1 MNAIFQSITQVFRGT
16 AKAFQTFPVTIGC
29 AFGFAVV
36 TMVRIQMDWPQ
47 QEPYN
52 FVFNCWHWAFAMGAM
67 FSLAVSTWAKSRLN
81 DFKYELAA
89 DGLGILSVIATFFA
103 LLQFGGT
110 DPAMTG
116 GRYAVITGLAAA
128 RVSVA
133 MLVSF
138 AAFIVL
144 AGYPKEQSDFSR
156 SFFMTHKAFFIAAI
170 YGAVMTGGASG
181 VAGAVQALL
190 YREMSS
196 KVYMYIGTLT
206 GFIAFTIFVGYFPD
220 FRKGKIDER
229 RPMVQSQPRFIMIL
243 FDYIMIPLMLAL
255 TVVLLIWAGKTIQ
268 EGMESSFLRLSGIAS
283 SYAVGGIWLHTMVT
297 QHESGLAKFYRRSY
311 PFAALVILAFE
322 AWALVIQL
330 GQSGLK
336 ITEYSFILIWI
347 AAVAAAVLLIMMKAK
362 AHPVIVALVCAL
374 AVISVLPA
382 VGYHALPVTAQVKR
396 LEHLLVQ
403 EGILTG
409 DQLTPAV
416 STPEIAVRESITDA
430 VEYLAY
436 ARDAKLPQWFDTRLS
451 ESEVFRTKLGFDKTW
466 PKSQEPGAGSAMG
479 TYLYLPAE
487 AIDIMDYDW
496 AVNMTGGYG
505 KAQDYVA
512 IQGGRGVYRI
522 YWTMPGGQGIP
533 LLKIFLGEQL
543 ILEQDMNPYIDQIT
557 AKYPPGQ
564 GYSNQADLKDMSLR
578 LETPEIAV
586 LLVFSNIDINIDP
599 QQDIINYWLNLNALY
614 LKEKA

>member
-1 MNAIFQSITQVFRGT
+1 MNAIFQSIAQIFRGT
-16 AKAFQTFPVTIGC
+16 AKALQTFPVTIAC

-36 TMVRIQMDWPQ
+36 TMVRIQLDWPQ

-52 FVFNCWHWAFAMGAM
+52 FVFNCWHWAFAMGAI
-67 FSLAVSTWAKSRLN
+67 FSLAVSTWAKSRFN
-81 DFKYELAA
+81 DMKSELVA
-89 DGLGILSVIATFFA
+89 DGLGVLSVIATFFA

-110 DPAMTG
+110 DPALTG
-116 GRYAVITGLAAA
+116 ARYAVVTGLAAA
-128 RVSVA
+128 RVGVA

-144 AGYPKEQSDFSR
+144 AGYPKDQSDFSQ
-156 SFFMTHKAFFIAAI
+156 SFFMTHKAFFIASI
-170 YGAVMTGGASG
+170 YGAVMTSGASG

-196 KVYMYIGTLT
+196 KVYMYIATLT

-220 FRKGKIDER
+220 FRKGKVDER
-229 RPMVQSQPRFIMIL
+229 RPMVQNQPRFIMIL
-243 FDYIMIPLMLAL
+243 LDYIMIPLMLAL
-255 TVVLLIWAGKTIQ
+255 TVVLLIWAGKTVL
-268 EGMESSFLRLSGIAS
+268 EGMGSSFLRLSSIAS

-330 GQSGLK
+330 GKSGLK
-336 ITEYSFILIWI
+336 MTEYSFVLIWI
-347 AAVAAAVLLIMMKAK
+347 AAVAAVVLLIMIKAK
-362 AHPVIVALVCAL
+362 AHPVIVVLVCTL

-382 VGYHALPVTAQVKR
+382 VGYHALPVTSQVNR
-396 LEHLLVQ
+396 LEKLLVQ
-403 EGILTG
+403 EGILSG
-409 DQLTPAV
+409 DQLAPAATAPE
-416 STPEIAVRESITDA
+416 STVREAITDA

-436 ARDAKLPQWFDTRLS
+436 ARDAKLPAWFDPRLR
-451 ESEVFRTKLGFDKTW
+451 ENEVFRTRLGFEKTW
-466 PKSQEPGAGSAMG
+466 PKPEEPGAGPAMG

-496 AVNMTGGYG
+496 AVNMMGGYG
-505 KAQDYVA
+505 KEQEYVT
-512 IQGGRGVYRI
+512 IQGDRGVYRI

-533 LLKIFLGEQL
+533 LLKIFLGEQV
-543 ILEQDMNPYIDQIT
+543 ILEQDMNPYIDQIA

-564 GYSNQADLKDMSLR
+564 GFSDQADLKDMSLR
-578 LETPEIAV
+578 LETPEVAV

-599 QQDIINYWLNLNALY
+599 QEDVINYWLNLNALY
-614 LKEKA
+614 LKEKE

>member
-16 AKAFQTFPVTIGC
+16 AKALQTFPVTIGC

-36 TMVRIQMDWPQ
+36 TMVRIQLDWPQ

-52 FVFNCWHWAFAMGAM
+52 FLFSCWHWAFALGAI
-67 FSLAVSTWAKSRLN
+67 FSLAVSTWAKSRLT

-89 DGLGILSVIATFFA
+89 DGLGVLSVIVTFFA

-116 GRYAVITGLAAA
+116 ARYAMITGLAAA
-128 RVSVA
+128 RVSAA

-144 AGYPKEQSDFSR
+144 AGYPKEQSDFSQA
-156 SFFMTHKAFFIAAI
+156 FFMTHKAFFIAAI
-170 YGAVMTGGASG
+170 YGAVMTSGASG

-220 FRKGKIDER
+220 FRKGKADER
-229 RPMVQSQPRFIMIL
+229 RPMVQAQPRFIMIL

-255 TVVLLIWAGKTIQ
+255 TVVLLIWAGKTIL
-268 EGMESSFLRLSGIAS
+268 EGMGSSFLRLSGIAS

-297 QHESGLAKFYRRSY
+297 HHEAGLAKFYRRSY

-347 AAVAAAVLLIMMKAK
+347 AAAAAAVLLIIMKAK

-374 AVISVLPA
+374 AVFSVFPA
-382 VGYHALPVTAQVKR
+382 VGYHALPVTAQANR
-396 LEHLLVQ
+396 LEKLLVQ
-403 EGILTG
+403 EGILSG
-409 DQLTPAV
+409 NQLTPAV
-416 STPEIAVRESITDA
+416 SAPEIAVRESITDA

-436 ARDAKLPQWFDTRLS
+436 ARDAKLPEWFDPRLS

-466 PKSQEPGAGSAMG
+466 PKPEEPGAGSAMG

-487 AIDIMDYDW
+487 AINITDYDW

-505 KAQDYVA
+505 KAQDYVT
-512 IQGGRGVYRI
+512 IQGDRGVYRI

-533 LLKIFLGEQL
+533 LLKIFLGDQL
-543 ILEQDMNPYIDQIT
+543 ILEQDMNPFIDQIT

-564 GYSNQADLKDMSLR
+564 GFSDQAGFEDMSLR

-599 QQDIINYWLNLNALY
+599 QEDIINYWLNLNALY